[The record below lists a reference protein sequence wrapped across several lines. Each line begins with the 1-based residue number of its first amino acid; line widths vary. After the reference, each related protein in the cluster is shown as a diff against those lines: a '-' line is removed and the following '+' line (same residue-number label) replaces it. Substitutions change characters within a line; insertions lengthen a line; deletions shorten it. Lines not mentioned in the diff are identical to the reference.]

1 MPEMVNRDVWESMT
15 PEQRQAHIDH
25 APDLVTLETFDAQIA
40 TDDAAIAKAKEKGIT
55 FVEGNDAF
63 AAIMKK
69 RDEVQYGIN
78 ADNARNAGVKDPER
92 ILDAYLKA
100 YDKWKALV
108 KDEIGNDREKFR
120 EALWRE
126 VYSKVDPESL

>member
-1 MPEMVNRDVWESMT
+1 MIAANSSFPSTKVMPFSL
-15 PEQRQAHIDH
+15 A
-25 APDLVTLETFDAQIA
+25 F
-40 TDDAAIAKAKEKGIT
+40 AIAASSVAICASKVSKEKGIT
-55 FVEGNDAF
+55 FVEGNDEF
-63 AAIMKK
+63 AAIMKE